1 MPWNGLTVLQQ
12 GCITKSFFSL
22 TQDCWN
28 LQPSTTRYLSK
39 VCCHTHTH
47 LWLWCFCAEF
57 SVFILSVLFVLSSL
71 LHVCPS
77 VHSSGEVD
85 QTNRRGNHWGP
96 AAHWGRRSHR
106 GNVRL
111 YLLTVLHLL
120 SITTSVWFTSSDC
133 VFLSSHFV
141 YPLLVSFPLP
151 LSLSFYYSH
160 IFTVPSRPRLL
171 LFNPPL
177 LLSAVTCAWWC
188 EAFRR
193 WTVKLSPAPC
203 WEFSGKIQKPGTSFW
218 HWSGAEEDEAPPLP
232 PPPPVAWGYLHPCV
246 CVCMSV
252 CFHPTKGSDRV
263 FTVFSVRLFQFIR

>member
-120 SITTSVWFTSSDC
+120 SITTSVWFNSSDC
-133 VFLSSHFV
+133 VFLTS
-141 YPLLVSFPLP
+141 PLLSFCLP
-151 LSLSFYYSH
+151 SPCFLSFASL
-160 IFTVPSRPRLL
+160 TVLL
-171 LFNPPL
+171 LFSHLYRPFTP
-177 LLSAVTCAWWC
+177 
-188 EAFRR
+188 
-193 WTVKLSPAPC
+193 SP
-203 WEFSGKIQKPGTSFW
+203 
-218 HWSGAEEDEAPPLP
+218 
-232 PPPPVAWGYLHPCV
+232 
-246 CVCMSV
+246 SV
-252 CFHPTKGSDRV
+252 V
-263 FTVFSVRLFQFIR
+263 